1 MYVGRGAEIL
11 TKSVFLSC
19 QLLNWPLEYC
29 ERALS
34 QLFFLGLKFLNLNQE
49 APDTVGSESSS
60 RMQRLRETV
69 SMILWPLVGKMIME
83 SKHLI
88 GGNHEVC

>member
-1 MYVGRGAEIL
+1 MCVGSTVAIIS
-11 TKSVFLSC
+11 KSPFLPL
-19 QLLNWPLEYC
+19 QLLNWPLENR

-34 QLFFLGLKFLNLNQE
+34 QLFFLGLKFLNLNQGVL
-49 APDTVGSESSS
+49 ATVGSESSS
-60 RMQRLRETV
+60 ALQRLREAV
-69 SMILWPLVGKMIME
+69 SMFLWPPVGKTIME